1 MRQKLLT
8 AWSSQQGWTGLPV
21 HQTTTTSI
29 TNPSVRNGLLST
41 KFHAGALFIKSIGLV
56 PEATHDAL
64 QHRSSTVMLY
74 GKKNSVPMATMI
86 LKKCSSPYSFRKTFL
101 QNQFHLA
108 FPEDWIREYCSHCT
122 HRWEK
127 RICGFMCLAI
137 WSIPTLSSQLLLRND
152 YTIRML
158 HEQYIPQTSDEL
170 LARLR
175 EYLAQIYV
183 TNPASAIINVGA
195 VDLVAKHASLLLDGS
210 FGEMARRQSF
220 NRLLIKGSNAL
231 RQRAANQMIR
241 YMTVP
246 RAAIF
251 HQGAVETMERG
262 FVRQMQWYLDETAS
276 HPLVT
281 DEDFVDLLTIRT
293 RFPNYSGVEQART
306 DAFIMSYMPYLQPS
320 VLQSTFRIPM
330 HLKRKGRLFR
340 QIITRYCPELAAFP
354 LVKGGT
360 TYPYRFSTVPAHL
373 WTLLKK
379 KFGKPYA
386 DMRRYAMLDLL
397 KEYICDHVHSQEFQN
412 YSAYDVQHIQSMV
425 ERYYAGE
432 RQWAHEIDWWLSF
445 EFWRQSLKNNH

>member
-108 FPEDWIREYCSHCT
+108 FPEDWIREVLLALYTSMGKKNLRLHVFGDLVDPDVVVSTAIAERLHYSHV
-122 HRWEK
+122 
-127 RICGFMCLAI
+127 
-137 WSIPTLSSQLLLRND
+137 
-152 YTIRML
+152 

-397 KEYICDHVHSQEFQN
+397 KEYIWDHVHSQEFQN

-432 RQWAHEIDWWLSF
+432 RQWAHKIDWWLSF